1 METVQEIEKQKKYIK
16 EVAEQNKGKNLKYY
30 ILTMGCQLNEND
42 SEKLCGM
49 IEEMGY
55 KPTDKYQEADLVLF
69 NTCCVRENAEDKLFG
84 KLGELKRIKEQ
95 RGTIIA
101 IGGCMMQ
108 EKHITDKIHESYSYT
123 DIIFGTHTL
132 QNFPEDLYNTILS
145 KKKMQDVIDIDGEVY
160 EGLPIKRTS
169 NIKASVTIMYG
180 CNNFCTYC
188 IVPYVRGRER
198 SRHPK
203 DILEEIE
210 QLAKEGYKEITLLGQ
225 NVNSYLRAEKWKENG
240 IDYKGINS
248 FATLLR
254 EINKIDGIE
263 RIRFVSPHPKDF
275 TDDVIDAIADC
286 EKVCKLVHLPLQ
298 SGSTNVLKIMN
309 RKYTKEQ
316 YLKLVEK
323 MKARIP
329 NLTLS
334 TDIIVGFAG
343 ETEEDFED
351 TLDVV
356 RKVCFEQVYMFI
368 YSRRVGTPGDKMEN
382 QVPEEI
388 KHARFDRLKELVES
402 QIAENNQKYVGTLQ
416 RVLVEGPSK
425 NNPDLLT
432 GRTDSNKVVI
442 FEGTPDLKDKIIDLK
457 IVSEHMWYLKGEIM
471 NDYASLDTAIEIM
484 AYKIADCV
492 NKVEK
497 DKKYEKELEK
507 LRNEREEMYSG
518 NVEMINKI
526 IEVYGKEL
534 REIYQ
539 DKQ

>member
-1 METVQEIEKQKKYIK
+1 MDTIQEIREQKEYIK
-16 EVAEQNKGKNLKYY
+16 KVKELNKDKELKYA

-42 SEKLCGM
+42 SEKLSGM
-49 IEEMGY
+49 LNEMGY
-55 KPTDKYQEADLVLF
+55 SLTKEFKDADVVVL

-84 KLGELKRIKEQ
+84 KLGELKRIKETK
-95 RGTIIA
+95 GTIIA

-132 QNFPEDLYNTILS
+132 QNFPEDLYNTMQS
-145 KKKMQDVIDIDGEVY
+145 KKKMLDIMDIDGEVY

-203 DILEEIE
+203 DILQEVE

-225 NVNSYLRAEKWKENG
+225 NVNSYLVSEDWKGKGLE
-240 IDYKGINS
+240 YKGINS

-254 EINKIDGIE
+254 EINKIEGIE

-275 TDDVIDAIADC
+275 TDDVIEAIADC
-286 EKVCKLVHLPLQ
+286 EKVCKLIHLPLQ
-298 SGSTNVLKIMN
+298 SGSSKVLKTMN

-316 YLKLVEK
+316 YLALVEK
-323 MKARIP
+323 MKAKIP

-343 ETEEDFED
+343 ENEEDFED

-368 YSRRVGTPGDKMEN
+368 YSRRVGTPGDRMEN
-382 QVPEEI
+382 QIPENI
-388 KHARFDRLKELVES
+388 KHERFDRLKKLVES
-402 QIAENNQKYVGTLQ
+402 QIEENNKKYVGTIQ
-416 RVLVEGPSK
+416 KVLVEGPSK
-425 NNPDLLT
+425 NNKDMLT

-442 FEGTPDLKDKIIDLK
+442 FDGDRNLINQMVSLK
-457 IVSEHMWYLKGEIM
+457 IVSEHMWYLKGEVI
-471 NDYASLDTAIEIM
+471 
-484 AYKIADCV
+484 
-492 NKVEK
+492 
-497 DKKYEKELEK
+497 
-507 LRNEREEMYSG
+507 
-518 NVEMINKI
+518 
-526 IEVYGKEL
+526 
-534 REIYQ
+534 
-539 DKQ
+539 